1 MQWQIQGRAGAG
13 GPAPPLLLDQ
23 TEARRAEKIFF
34 GDRHPSSPPPPPSP
48 SHYLWVWMTGPLPY
62 LKVWILHCKWYLF
75 RIPSLELCI
84 PFTFCKCPLFNK
96 GINVKTKRFLDYF
109 SAIKCIYY
117 SPFGPF
123 YRPRLQISQPFL
135 TSLKKGLP
143 FGRSL
148 APRKHGTWGLMPAG
162 TPEVVNR

>member
-1 MQWQIQGRAGAG
+1 MADPGEGRGRGARPPFIVRPNR
-13 GPAPPLLLDQ
+13 GPKGRKNFFWRQAPL
-23 TEARRAEKIFF
+23 F
-34 GDRHPSSPPPPPSP
+34 PPPSPPSP

-62 LKVWILHCKWYLF
+62 LKVWIRHCKWYLF
-75 RIPSLELCI
+75 HIPSLELCI

-135 TSLKKGLP
+135 TSLQKGLP